1 MSRVLTQDCVALQAF
16 AERQRTNAPKPLDRR
31 KLEPRI
37 KEYIR
42 ETVRN
47 LIEKKTAA

>member
-1 MSRVLTQDCVALQAF
+1 MSRVLTHDCVALQAF

-47 LIEKKTAA
+47 LIEKRTAA